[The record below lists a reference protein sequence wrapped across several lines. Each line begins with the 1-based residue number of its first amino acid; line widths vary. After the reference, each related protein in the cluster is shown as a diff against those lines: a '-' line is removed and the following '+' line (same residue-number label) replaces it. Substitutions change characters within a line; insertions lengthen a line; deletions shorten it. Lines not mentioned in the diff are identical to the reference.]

1 MRAGSFT
8 TTMHNTPFGSHA
20 TQSHQR
26 SRNRTPPTQTFP
38 LRLVQRERADILQV
52 ASYKQSYHS
61 YHLRRSAS
69 KIGRRNSR
77 KTTETLN
84 CPPPAWQ
91 RATTRRF
98 GHPPKDHKARLVS
111 GHPFINSPGLA
122 PSDYRLFHSL
132 KLHLREKKI
141 NKDDDLKTAVKTSS
155 RESPEF
161 WTQGINDLSNKRAKV
176 TDLNGEYIVDSWWF

>member
-8 TTMHNTPFGSHA
+8 TTMHDMPSGSHA

-38 LRLVQRERADILQV
+38 LRLVQRERVDILQAV
-52 ASYKQSYHS
+52 SCKQDCHS

-77 KTTETLN
+77 KTAETLN

-98 GHPPKDHKARLVS
+98 GHPPKDHKARL
-111 GHPFINSPGLA
+111 A
-122 PSDYRLFHSL
+122 SDHSL
-132 KLHLREKKI
+132 IVFAGPRSVRLLFVSFFEAPPTREKNRQRRRPK
-141 NKDDDLKTAVKTSS
+141 NSS
-155 RESPEF
+155 R
-161 WTQGINDLSNKRAKV
+161 WLLSV
-176 TDLNGEYIVDSWWF
+176 TISWILGAGHQWSAQ